1 MLQIPPP
8 SSTGKR
14 SCSIVLALSLSL
26 SLYWRVHS
34 VLAMSN
40 RQEGTDVI
48 YELVLVS
55 SPRDIQNTKRLR
67 NWQKEGQIHTL
78 ATHKGIKCIAM
89 DGLKSQ
95 ANQLLKDKES
105 LSLAQD
111 PSSGESLLGYKTLN
125 SYPQERNLH
134 KSGDFSCEKSKS
146 QSQLRKI

>member
-1 MLQIPPP
+1 
-8 SSTGKR
+8 
-14 SCSIVLALSLSL
+14 
-26 SLYWRVHS
+26 
-34 VLAMSN
+34 MSN
-40 RQEGTDVI
+40 GQEGPDVI

-78 ATHKGIKCIAM
+78 ATHKGKKCIAM

-105 LSLAQD
+105 I
-111 PSSGESLLGYKTLN
+111 GESLLGYKTLN